1 MKVNNIVSNKFV
13 DLEGLN
19 YEQEYNKDRP
29 VIVQSAQIDFS
40 TGNNFLVPAGVG
52 TNLSFSAKNQEL
64 FKNVGKTGFIMV
76 YTTVAGFSSAFKVI
90 NPEFVIASSA
100 TNIYSY
106 FINPIDGKICIKWG
120 GYKLI

>member
-1 MKVNNIVSNKFV
+1 MKVTSVVSNKFV

-29 VIVQSAQIDFS
+29 IVLESAEIDFNS
-40 TGNNFLVPAGVG
+40 GNNFLVPAKVG
-52 TNLSFSAKNQEL
+52 TNLSFTAKNQEL

-76 YTTVAGFSSAFKVI
+76 YTTVSGFSSDFKVI
-90 NPEFVIASSA
+90 NPEFVIASSS

-106 FINPIDGKICIKWG
+106 FINPVDGKICIKWG
-120 GYKLI
+120 GVIS

>member
-13 DLEGLN
+13 DLEGIN
-19 YEQEYNKDRP
+19 HEQEYNKDRP

-40 TGNNFLVPAGVG
+40 AGNNFLVPAGVG

-76 YTTVAGFSSAFKVI
+76 YQRLPGLALLL
-90 NPEFVIASSA
+90 
-100 TNIYSY
+100 
-106 FINPIDGKICIKWG
+106 
-120 GYKLI
+120 KL

>member
-40 TGNNFLVPAGVG
+40 TGNNFLVPASVG

-120 GYKLI
+120 GL